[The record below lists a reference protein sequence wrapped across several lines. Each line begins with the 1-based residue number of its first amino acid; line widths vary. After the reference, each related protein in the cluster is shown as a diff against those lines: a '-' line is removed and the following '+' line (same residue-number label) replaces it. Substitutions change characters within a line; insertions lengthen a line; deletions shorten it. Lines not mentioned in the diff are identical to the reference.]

1 MGEERPKY
9 WLHRITGGENAM
21 KLSHPLL
28 FEHRILSIGWSYLA
42 AEEPSIN
49 LNI

>member
-1 MGEERPKY
+1 MEEKRKY
-9 WLHRITGGENAM
+9 WLHRITGGANAM